1 MRFLPIFLLLL
12 TFGVKSQD
20 LIITQENDT
29 IHCKI
34 NAITEGNI
42 YYTIETDSKYKHGSI
57 AEVDI
62 IGYKKSKGGTVSKV
76 DIKSRTSRIED
87 EIFKEP
93 HVRLGLNVFY
103 SRRLASLPENLSA
116 GIEEHYK
123 QLLHGVGFSSDFVV
137 FINEENGVGLEY
149 SKATYS
155 ASTDNVR
162 IDSSGVTL
170 HGPAEFLDDV
180 EIKAFSPMYYHRFL
194 TQNPRNVFIVN
205 MGLAFVGFQQITKLD
220 DLYAKIWGNT
230 IGVVLGGEYSYRVDR
245 NFALGVGLRYETGLV
260 TTYSIDNG
268 TSVKTYKSSDT
279 DYAEDLQRIGLSVK
293 GLLYF

>member
-1 MRFLPIFLLLL
+1 MKFLPIFLLLL
-12 TFGVKSQD
+12 ALSAKSQD

-29 IHCKI
+29 IQCKI

-42 YYTIETDSKYKHGSI
+42 YYTIKTDTKYKHASI
-57 AEVDI
+57 AEIDVL
-62 IGYKKSKGGTVSKV
+62 GYNKSNGGTVSKV
-76 DIKSRTSRIED
+76 EIKSKVSRIEE
-87 EIFKEP
+87 EIFQVP
-93 HVRLGLNVFY
+93 HVRIGLNVFY
-103 SRRLASLPENLSA
+103 SKRLASLPENLSP

-137 FINEENGVGLEY
+137 FVNEVNGIGLEY

-155 ASTDNVR
+155 ANTDNVR

-180 EIKAFSPMYYHRFL
+180 EIVAFSPMYFHRFV

-205 MGLAFVGFQQITKLD
+205 MGLAFVGFQQITTLD

-230 IGVVLGGEYSYRVDR
+230 VGVVLGGEYSYRIDR
-245 NFALGVGLRYETGLV
+245 NFSLGVGLKYETGVV
-260 TTYSIDNG
+260 TTYSVDNG
-268 TSVKTYKSSDT
+268 TSVKTYNSADT